1 MKLKLILSL
10 LLLAQLAWGQSEK
23 HIQVAGTKCSLIPPV
38 GFVPATGFSGF
49 QQTSTGSSIMINE
62 LPGPYQSIAD
72 GFTADALQSRGM
84 KLLSKQTI
92 DFNNAKATFIIVTQA
107 ANGNTYTKQMLIF
120 GNPKMTVIV
129 NGTYPE
135 AAKDMEASMK
145 AALLSTVYNASQNDN
160 PLDATAFTIDTNGT
174 DFKLAKYVS
183 GSLIYSTDGKV
194 PTEKAS
200 FIVASSVGKV
210 PAPNQKKYTEDRIKK
225 LPRGDQNVIK
235 EMKAI
240 SIDRMNGYEIMA
252 EGISKDGKPEFIY
265 QVMIFNEQGDYYL
278 MLGQAR
284 EEVEKNVAAFKKM
297 ASTFKRK

>member
-1 MKLKLILSL
+1 MKIKPLLSF

-38 GFVPATGFSGF
+38 GFVPATSFSGF
-49 QQTSTGSSIMINE
+49 QQAATGSSIMINE
-62 LPGPYQSIAD
+62 LPGPYQSIVD

-84 KLLSKQTI
+84 KLQSKQTI
-92 DFNNAKATFIIVTQA
+92 DFNNSKATLLMVTQA
-107 ANGNTYTKQMLIF
+107 ANGNSYSKQILIF
-120 GNPKMTVIV
+120 GDSKNTVLV
-129 NGTYPE
+129 NGIYPE
-135 AAKDMEASMK
+135 AAKAMEASMK
-145 AALLSTVYNASQNDN
+145 AALLSTVYSASQNDN
-160 PLDATAFTIDTNGT
+160 PQDAAAFTIDANGT
-174 DFKLAKYVS
+174 DFKLAKYIS

-194 PTEKAS
+194 PTEKAT
-200 FIVASSVGKV
+200 FIVGSSVSKI
-210 PAPNQKKYTEDRIKK
+210 PAPNQKKYAEDRIKK

-265 QVMIFNEQGDYYL
+265 QVMIFNEQGDYYI